1 MKTNRLL
8 IILPIGIAVVVVAAF
23 VLTVT
28 DNGGG
33 TAPTHPA
40 ITSSNPLS
48 ASNQAIPAPPSN
60 SPRPPTTDMFGNRL
74 DVPSREE
81 GIVLPQDPATRPD
94 PIAAGYLTAAP
105 ARMQWQRGW
114 AGVALPISG
123 SDGPAHING
132 GIASGFANTPQGA
145 GLAAYDALARA
156 LAAPEGVWQ
165 QVVGD
170 RYFGGGTRLVK
181 RFARSRHATP
191 DAASFVVVPEGF
203 RILPGYR
210 GDFAVVQIAVKA
222 IGGWAFS
229 TWPMA
234 WIDDDWRVRVPDDI
248 ETFWAPGTPIS
259 SLADFG
265 SWKGIE

>member
-1 MKTNRLL
+1 MKANRLL
-8 IILPIGIAVVVVAAF
+8 IILLVGIAVVVVAAF
-23 VLTVT
+23 VLSVT
-28 DNGGG
+28 DNGG
-33 TAPTHPA
+33 TVPTGPA
-40 ITSSNPLS
+40 TTSPTSVS
-48 ASNQAIPAPPSN
+48 ASNQAMPPPAS
-60 SPRPPTTDMFGNRL
+60 SYARPPTTDMFGNRL

-81 GIVLPQDPATRPD
+81 GIVLQQDPATRPD

-123 SDGPAHING
+123 SDGPARING

-145 GLAAYDALARA
+145 GLAAYDALGRA

-170 RYFGGGTRLVK
+170 RYFGGGARLVE

-210 GDFAVVQIAVKA
+210 RDFAVVQIAVKA

-265 SWKGIE
+265 SWKGTA